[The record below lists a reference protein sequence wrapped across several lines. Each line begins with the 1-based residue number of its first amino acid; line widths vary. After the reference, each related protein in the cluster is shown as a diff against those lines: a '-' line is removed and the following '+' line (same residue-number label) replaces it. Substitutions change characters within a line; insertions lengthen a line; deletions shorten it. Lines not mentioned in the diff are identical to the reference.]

1 MVGYVETLT
10 DPSYRGQIVCL
21 TYPLIGNYG
30 VPDRNVLDD
39 IGLPTH
45 FESDKI
51 QVAGLI
57 VQEYSGDYSHWN
69 ASSSLGAWLKEQ
81 GVPAITGVDTRL
93 LTKRIRDKGAMLGRL
108 EVDGAGGELAMQ
120 DPNTRNLVDEVSIK
134 APKVYGAGN
143 PHKVLAVDCGM
154 KNHIVRELV
163 QRGAEVKVVP
173 WDHDLASER
182 DWCVCF
188 LRHASVAVCL
198 CLVCPRVLTWTAVD
212 AHLDVVVCPCCA
224 VLCCAVLCCALLRYD
239 GLFISNGPGD
249 PAKCEKLVM
258 NLRGE
263 LQVPDA
269 DVKPVF
275 GICMGNLITGLAA
288 GAPSG
293 KLKFGNRGHNQPVI
307 DERTNQAYV
316 TSQNH
321 GFAIDASKLSSEWE
335 PLFTNCNDS
344 TNEGIMHTTRPYF
357 TAQFHPEATGGP
369 EDTRFLFDTFMDMIK
384 TGHQGRVPSGP
395 SAVSHRP
402 NVSKVLVLGSGGL
415 SIGQAGEFDYS
426 GSQAVKALK
435 EEGVKTVL
443 VNPNIAS
450 VQTNEMDHRSEHQAD
465 TVYFMPVT
473 ADFITEIIK
482 REKPDGILC
491 SMGGQT
497 ALNVGVELYQ
507 RGVFEEHGVQ
517 VLGTPID
524 VVMATEDRDLFS
536 EKLHEINEKLAASVA
551 VSTVDEAVRAA
562 QRPDIG
568 FPCMVRS
575 AYALGGLGSGICKDE
590 AALRAM
596 AKQSL
601 TLSPQILV
609 EKSMLGWK
617 EVEYEVVRDAANN
630 CVTVCNMENFDALG
644 VHTGES
650 VVIAPSQTLSD
661 KEYHMLRTTAVRV
674 IQHLG
679 IVGECNI
686 QYALNP
692 HSLEYCIIEVNA
704 RLSRSSAL
712 ASKATGYPLAAVA
725 AKLGMGLTLPQIR
738 NAVTQSTAAFF
749 EPSLDYV
756 VTKVPR
762 WDLAKFDAVSRKIG
776 SQMKSVGEVMAI
788 GRTFEESLQ
797 KALRMTDPSV
807 KGFSPAGDWCDPDV
821 LAEELVHPTPDR
833 MYAIADALYHQRLDI
848 DGIHAYSDVDR
859 WFLQRC
865 SNISAVDRALSTMS
879 LAELDAAQLRR
890 VKQLGFSDVQ
900 IAERVGAT
908 EAEVRARRKDL
919 FVTPHVKKIDTLA
932 AEFPAQTNYLYT
944 TYHGSEHDLSFNDNG
959 IVVLG
964 SGTYRIG
971 SSVEFDWC
979 SVSVIRT
986 LRALGYSTTVINYNP
1001 ETVSTDYDE
1010 SDRLYF
1016 EELSLE
1022 RVLDIYDMERPAGVI
1037 VSVGGQIPNNLAL
1050 PLHQNGVKVLGTS
1063 PEMIDNA
1070 EDRHK
1075 FSKLMDDIGVQQPE
1089 WTDVTSHLEA
1099 RNFCQRVG
1107 YPVLVRPSYVLSGA
1121 AMKVVYN
1128 DADLSEMLD
1137 LAGEVSQDKPV
1148 VITKYAQDALEIEFD
1163 GVAKNG
1169 KVVAHAVA
1177 EHLEKAGVHSGD
1189 ASLVLPPQSLSPYYI
1204 TRVKDIAAQVAEALN
1219 ISGPF
1224 NMQLLAEGA
1233 RVSIIETNVRAS
1245 RSLPFVSKTIG
1256 VDMCE
1261 LATRIFVDEPLPRG
1275 GLPDLDSEPRPTSY
1289 VGVKS
1294 PMFSFTR
1301 LGGADPVLSCEMA
1314 STGEVACYGDDL
1326 NEAYLKS
1333 IMGATFRL
1341 PKKNI
1346 LLTAQSAF
1354 LDDLVHPAHKLA
1366 RMGYKLYAT
1375 AITAEFLQAA
1385 NVDVTKVHHVSQR
1398 RGDGDVTA
1406 VDMIK
1411 DAGIDMVVNLHN
1423 EQTVYKADNYEIRR
1437 AAVDFG
1443 VPLLTNDRL
1452 LNTFANAMEVS
1463 KDDPVGTLKALPMS
1477 YYYRREEDANGDD
1490 FRR

>member
-1 MVGYVETLT
+1 MCT
-10 DPSYRGQIVCL
+10 
-21 TYPLIGNYG
+21 
-30 VPDRNVLDD
+30 
-39 IGLPTH
+39 
-45 FESDKI
+45 
-51 QVAGLI
+51 
-57 VQEYSGDYSHWN
+57 
-69 ASSSLGAWLKEQ
+69 
-81 GVPAITGVDTRL
+81 
-93 LTKRIRDKGAMLGRL
+93 
-108 EVDGAGGELAMQ
+108 
-120 DPNTRNLVDEVSIK
+120 
-134 APKVYGAGN
+134 
-143 PHKVLAVDCGM
+143 
-154 KNHIVRELV
+154 
-163 QRGAEVKVVP
+163 
-173 WDHDLASER
+173 
-182 DWCVCF
+182 
-188 LRHASVAVCL
+188 
-198 CLVCPRVLTWTAVD
+198 
-212 AHLDVVVCPCCA
+212 
-224 VLCCAVLCCALLRYD
+224 
-239 GLFISNGPGD
+239 
-249 PAKCEKLVM
+249 KLVE

-263 LQVPDA
+263 ISVPDEE
-269 DVKPVF
+269 VKPIF
-275 GICMGNLITGLAA
+275 GICMGNLIMGLAA

-307 DERTNQAYV
+307 DSRTNQAYI

-321 GFAIDASKLSSEWE
+321 GYAIDANRLGDWE
-335 PLFTNCNDS
+335 PLFTNCNDD
-344 TNEGIMHTTRPYF
+344 TNEGIMHSTRPYF
-357 TAQFHPEATGGP
+357 TAQFHPEAKGGP
-369 EDTRFLFDTFMDMIK
+369 EDTRFLFDTFIDMMK
-384 TGHQGRVPSGP
+384 TKHTGRVPSGP
-395 SAVSHRP
+395 SAMSARP
-402 NVSKVLVLGSGGL
+402 NVHKVLVLGSGAL

-426 GSQAVKALK
+426 GGQAVKSLK
-435 EEGVKTVL
+435 EEGIKTVL

-450 VQTNEMDHRSEHQAD
+450 VQTNEVDHRSEFQAD

-482 REKPDGILC
+482 REKPDGILV

-507 RGVFEEHGVQ
+507 RGVFKEHGVQ

-536 EKLHEINEKLAASVA
+536 EKLFEIDEKLAPSVA
-551 VSTVDEAVRAA
+551 VSTVDDAVRAA
-562 QRPDIG
+562 KRSDIG
-568 FPCMVRS
+568 FPCMIRS
-575 AYALGGLGSGICKDE
+575 AYALGGLGSGICADE
-590 AALRAM
+590 QALRIK

-630 CVTVCNMENFDALG
+630 CITVCNMENFDALG

-661 KEYHMLRTTAVRV
+661 EEYHMLRTTAIRV

-686 QYALNP
+686 QYALHP
-692 HSLEYCIIEVNA
+692 TSLEYCIIEVNA

-725 AKLGMGLTLPQIR
+725 AKLALGITLPQIR

-762 WDLAKFDAVSRKIG
+762 WDLVKFQQVSPKIG
-776 SQMKSVGEVMAI
+776 SQMKSVGEVMAV

-797 KALRMTDPSV
+797 KALRMTDGAI
-807 KGFSPAGDWCDPDV
+807 KGFSPKGDWADAEV
-821 LAEELVHPTPDR
+821 LKEELIHPTPDR
-833 MYAIADALYHQRLDI
+833 MYAIADALFNGRLSLEEIHQL
-848 DGIHAYSDVDR
+848 SDVDR

-865 SNISAVDRALSTMS
+865 QNISRVDQALATM
-879 LAELDAAQLRR
+879 ALDDLTADQLRR
-890 VKQLGFSDVQ
+890 VKQLGFSDKQ
-900 IAERVGAT
+900 IAERVGVT
-908 EAEVRARRKDL
+908 ELDVRAKRKAS
-919 FVTPHVKKIDTLA
+919 FVTPHVKQIDTLA
-932 AEFPAQTNYLYT
+932 AEFPAMTNYLYT
-944 TYHGSEHDLSFNDNG
+944 TYHGSEHDLLFNEHG
-959 IVVLG
+959 VVVLG

-1010 SDRLYF
+1010 CDRLYF

-1022 RVLDIYDMERPAGVI
+1022 RVLDIYDMERPQGVI

-1075 FSKLMDDIGVQQPE
+1075 FSQLMDDIGVEQPA
-1089 WTDVTSHLEA
+1089 WTDVTSLGEA
-1099 RNFCQRVG
+1099 KKFCEEVG

-1121 AMKVVYN
+1121 AMKVVW
-1128 DADLSEMLD
+1128 DEQDLADMLAK
-1137 LAGEVSQDKPV
+1137 AGEVSQDKPV
-1148 VITKYAQDALEIEFD
+1148 VVTKYATDALEIEFD

-1169 KVVAHAVA
+1169 QVVAHAVS
-1177 EHLEKAGVHSGD
+1177 EHLEMAGVHSGD
-1189 ASLVLPPQSLSPYYI
+1189 ASLVLPPQTLSPYYI
-1204 TRVKDIAAQVAEALN
+1204 HRTKDIAARVAAALN

-1233 RVSIIETNVRAS
+1233 KVSIIETNLRAS

-1256 VDMCE
+1256 VDLCE
-1261 LATRIFVDEPLPRG
+1261 IATRIFVKEPLPRG
-1275 GLPDLDSEPRPTSY
+1275 GLPDLTTAPRPTTY

-1301 LGGADPVLSCEMA
+1301 LHGADPVLSCEMA

-1333 IMGATFRL
+1333 ILGATFRL

-1346 LLTAQSAF
+1346 LITAQDAF
-1354 LDDLVHPAHKLA
+1354 LNDLVHPAHQL
-1366 RMGYKLYAT
+1366 RNMGYQLFAT
-1375 AITAEFLQAA
+1375 SNTGRFLSA
-1385 NVDVTKVHHVSQR
+1385 NGVDVTVINHESQR
-1398 RGDGDVTA
+1398 AGDEKTA
-1406 VDMIK
+1406 VDLIA
-1411 DAGIDMVVNLHN
+1411 DGNVDMVINLHN
-1423 EQTVYKADNYEIRR
+1423 QQSNFKEDNYKLRR

-1443 VPLLTNDRL
+1443 VPLLTNDKL
-1452 LNTFANAMEVS
+1452 VNAFANAMEVH
-1463 KDDPVGTLKALPMS
+1463 KDDPVKGLKALPMS
-1477 YYYRREEDANGDD
+1477 HYYRREQVATGDD
-1490 FRR
+1490 QRR